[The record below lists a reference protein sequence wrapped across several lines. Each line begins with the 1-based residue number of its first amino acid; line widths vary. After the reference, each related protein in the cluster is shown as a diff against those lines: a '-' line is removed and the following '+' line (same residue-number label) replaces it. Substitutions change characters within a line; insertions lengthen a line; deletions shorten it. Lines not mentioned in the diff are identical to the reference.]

1 MAFRG
6 ARFAAMMAKNT
17 SATLAMKV
25 ALAGVILIPVI
36 FAGFYLSAF
45 LDPYAHLN
53 QVPVAVVNNDEGATI
68 NGEDRNIG
76 DEVVQRLKDQP
87 EDESLGWSFVSE
99 KEAKQGMKDGTYYM
113 ICTLPKD
120 FSEQIASA
128 DTSDPEKAN
137 IVVNYDES
145 ANMLASQIG
154 ENAWKQLV
162 SKVNQSVVEEYF
174 GTVFDKIT
182 DAGDDLQEAVDG
194 ALELYDGLA
203 DAEEGSGKITTNLYK
218 LVDGS
223 DELKSGLQK
232 LSDGTSTLAAGANQ
246 LKEGTSSLES
256 STQQLSDGAKSLSSG
271 ATTALAGASVLSAG
285 SAQLDEGTQKA
296 LAGAQEL
303 SSGANELST
312 KVNNEVVPAI
322 QNLSTGS
329 SSLYAGLKELADKE
343 TGLPAAKS
351 GADQVSA
358 GASELVEKTE
368 DLPET
373 MQSALKALESGKT
386 ALESGASALNNSGLS
401 SVSSSI
407 KDAQDAMSDVS
418 TPLTNASTQQS
429 DAATAANEAKNS
441 IEAAK
446 NSVETVDSRS
456 GEASSE
462 VENASNKISDVA
474 DDVSSAKSSLQDV
487 DVTKKTITKDDGS
500 TEEVL
505 VISSSDWEKVKSA
518 KSKVSSAAGNA
529 SSAQKLASDA
539 IDAANEA
546 EKSADSATA
555 SVKTAESKVSDV
567 ATKAAASSEN
577 LTTANSKVSTA
588 TDKLA
593 SAKSTVDSVNKQVA
607 SQAGTATACATA
619 VKQVRDGVESK
630 SSDISALSTELQVL
644 SAGASKV
651 SEGLESAIASLGSD
665 DNQKTLV
672 GGANAVNSG
681 LSSLNSNMPA
691 LTAGIEDLTNGAAD
705 LAGDEALG
713 KLASGATSI
722 HAGLQQL
729 VGSSA
734 TDDSDASGL
743 TALAEGAGTL
753 SSGMS
758 QLNEATPTLVDGI
771 SQLAAGSN
779 KLASSAPSAVSG
791 AGQIG
796 SGASKLASGS
806 STLTDGLGTAK
817 DGADELHD
825 GLEDGVEQMSYTD
838 KEKSD
843 KKEQMSEPVELDEE
857 YYTSVDNYGTGFAP
871 FFIALGVW
879 VGAIFNCFLFRSLNS
894 RLGLSGA
901 NPFVNAIASYLPMV
915 CFSIASTMIA
925 QAFVQFGLGAQIN
938 NVVGYYGMGIIT
950 AMCFTAMVQF
960 LVAAFGFPGRFIA
973 VLILTLQMTSAA
985 GTFPIVME
993 PDFFGIINPLF
1004 PMTYVV
1010 EGMRQLMTGV
1020 GTFPATQDVAIVA
1033 CYAIVFF
1040 LLTVVVAWKKRHVT
1054 MADIHPLLDL

>member
-1 MAFRG
+1 
-6 ARFAAMMAKNT
+6 MMAKNT

-45 LDPYAHLN
+45 LDPYAHLD

-68 NGEDRNIG
+68 NDEERNLG

-87 EDESLGWSFVSE
+87 KDESLGWSFVSE

-128 DTSDPEKAN
+128 DTSDPEKAS

-162 SKVNQSVVEEYF
+162 TKVNQSVVEEYF

-232 LSDGTSTLAAGANQ
+232 LSDGTSTLAAGANK
-246 LKEGTSSLES
+246 LKDGTSSLES

-271 ATTALAGASVLSAG
+271 ATTALAGASVLNAG
-285 SAQLDEGTQKA
+285 SAQLDEGTQTA
-296 LAGAQEL
+296 LAGAQKL
-303 SSGANELST
+303 QSGIKDADAGVSNAEST
-312 KVNNEVVPAI
+312 AQGI
-322 QNLSTGS
+322 
-329 SSLYAGLKELADKE
+329 YAGLVELKGSSPKVDSSGNVTEEGSGLLAAQAGAKTIASKLSELGGTLANLLESLGKTSQSLSGAASDTKDAISSTKSAAEAGQSSLASAETALKDVEEPLKEASDAVEGVSSEVNNAKSSIEHSNASAGDAYSAISAVDKDSKDAKDAAA
-343 TGLPAAKS
+343 AAKS
-351 GADQVSA
+351 KIAD
-358 GASELVEKTE
+358 
-368 DLPET
+368 
-373 MQSALKALESGKT
+373 
-386 ALESGASALNNSGLS
+386 
-401 SVSSSI
+401 
-407 KDAQDAMSDVS
+407 
-418 TPLTNASTQQS
+418 
-429 DAATAANEAKNS
+429 
-441 IEAAK
+441 
-446 NSVETVDSRS
+446 
-456 GEASSE
+456 
-462 VENASNKISDVA
+462 
-474 DDVSSAKSSLQDV
+474 
-487 DVTKKTITKDDGS
+487 
-500 TEEVL
+500 
-505 VISSSDWEKVKSA
+505 
-518 KSKVSSAAGNA
+518 
-529 SSAQKLASDA
+529 ASDA
-539 IDAANEA
+539 IDKIKTTTEVDGKEVYVVTKDELEQIKSAMSSAESNAKTAAEKAENVNKNSGSAVEA
-546 EKSADSATA
+546 ADKAQKDSKTALEAATSAVNAAEKMSKVTDASGEVTDAATAVTKAKSDMALNLDDAEKKAESAKKSAD
-555 SVKTAESKVSDV
+555 
-567 ATKAAASSEN
+567 AAS
-577 LTTANSKVSTA
+577 K
-588 TDKLA
+588 
-593 SAKSTVDSVNKQVA
+593 TVQ
-607 SQAGTATACATA
+607 
-619 VKQVRDGVESK
+619 
-630 SSDISALSTELQVL
+630 ALSTQASSLGKLVEGANDL
-644 SAGASKV
+644 SD
-651 SEGLESAIASLGSD
+651 GLDEAVASLGSE
-665 DNQKTLV
+665 NVAGKTLIYASHELA
-672 GGANAVNSG
+672 GYKKTGDDGKETATG
-681 LSSLNSNMPA
+681 LLA
-691 LTAGIEDLTNGAAD
+691 LKAGTAQLSAGIDQLVGTEGSGSTESTGMV
-705 LAGDEALG
+705 

-743 TALAEGAGTL
+743 TALAEGTGTL
-753 SSGMS
+753 SNGMS
-758 QLNEATPTLVDGI
+758 QLNEATPTLVNGI
-771 SQLAAGSN
+771 SQLAAGSD

-791 AGQIG
+791 AGQIS

-825 GLEDGVEQMSYTD
+825 GLKDGVDQMSYTD

-857 YYTSVDNYGTGFAP
+857 YYTSVENYGTGFAP

-879 VGAIFNCFLFRSLNS
+879 VGAIFNCFLFRCLNS

-915 CFSIASTMIA
+915 CFSIASTIIA
-925 QAFVQFGLGAQIN
+925 QAFVQFGLGAQVN
-938 NVVGYYGMGIIT
+938 NVVGYYGMGILT

-973 VLILTLQMTSAA
+973 VVVLTLQMTSAA

-993 PDFFGIINPLF
+993 PDFFNMINPLF

-1010 EGMRQLMTGV
+1010 EGMRQLMTGI
-1020 GTFPATQDVAIVA
+1020 GTFPASQDAVIIV
-1033 CYAIVFF
+1033 CYGVVFF